1 MASGDEAELRDLIN
15 DVVQAAKI
23 PAKKRFVSIKPTIEN
38 LTSRA
43 YDQGLLPDAL
53 SELISLITKP
63 SHLDQASLNSLIN
76 NLYPSSRV
84 SSDVI
89 LRVIGCLG
97 RGELKPSLPIQA
109 GLLRWLVM
117 VYQTIETPA
126 ILSQSY
132 AILFNLLDTAAI
144 RPHLCHLLAVIT
156 RRKHV
161 RPFRIQAILGLSR
174 RTGHDPAL
182 TGLLRIFKDYYP
194 EIIVGDA
201 IKGKASAFKHPDTQW
216 RDRLGEIQRDYAQR
230 STAANSQPQSGF
242 TVSRHAAGGGR
253 GPRPSGIPAVH
264 TSYADETSVT
274 LEEIDSADRLAQTLE
289 KIEVPNQLAAV
300 LADPLLQKLV
310 ALRKDDVMS
319 RRIVHWL
326 DALLDDVVSGNADAK
341 TFEDTMEVLQDYV
354 SRVKETPPVVLNF
367 LAKLFERWD
376 GVEAQGHILGILQYT
391 TLSRFDELERLL
403 FQPLE
408 KCLPRTPSNQIL
420 LLDTYRG
427 LLHNWTS
434 VLLALGSIP
443 SDTPFDAVR
452 QLQIHA
458 NALTLSLIQA
468 CPSTAT
474 NGAVL
479 AFYEQVAATP
489 SPPPLHPHVR
499 IAIPSPAL
507 VSLVFFS
514 PSLGNVSRLTGVLA
528 RYKTAFDAAMARSK
542 TAYTSADLRTFNS
555 FLMDLCN
562 CLWRGR
568 AFNATDTNAL
578 GCLAPRAAT
587 SRFQRYAEDVGSDL
601 ALPLLFGLS
610 HSPLLS
616 LQSISC
622 VRALEDEAFRGDG
635 GVMIATRH
643 AGPVT
648 QASLQRLAAARG
660 LPLKW
665 AEYRLQVL
673 RHLEREGFVGVMDFM
688 KNILKVLQGTG
699 NAASQGSQ
707 GSRASLG

>member
-144 RPHLCHLLAVIT
+144 S
-156 RRKHV
+156 
-161 RPFRIQAILGLSR
+161 LGLSR

-479 AFYEQVAATP
+479 DFYEQVAATTSHP
-489 SPPPLHPHVR
+489 TLQPHVR

-507 VSLVFFS
+507 VYLVFFS

-542 TAYTSADLRTFNS
+542 TAYT
-555 FLMDLCN
+555 
-562 CLWRGR
+562 
-568 AFNATDTNAL
+568 
-578 GCLAPRAAT
+578 
-587 SRFQRYAEDVGSDL
+587 E
-601 ALPLLFGLS
+601 
-610 HSPLLS
+610 
-616 LQSISC
+616 
-622 VRALEDEAFRGDG
+622 
-635 GVMIATRH
+635 GV
-643 AGPVT
+643 
-648 QASLQRLAAARG
+648 
-660 LPLKW
+660 
-665 AEYRLQVL
+665 
-673 RHLEREGFVGVMDFM
+673 VGVMDFM

>member
-1 MASGDEAELRDLIN
+1 MDSADEAELRDLIN

-23 PAKKRFVSIKPTIEN
+23 TAKKRFVSIKPTIEN

-43 YDQGLLPDAL
+43 YDQGLSPDAL

-63 SHLDQASLNSLIN
+63 SHLDQASLNSLIS
-76 NLYPSSRV
+76 NLYPSSRI

-132 AILFNLLDTAAI
+132 AILFNLL
-144 RPHLCHLLAVIT
+144 
-156 RRKHV
+156 
-161 RPFRIQAILGLSR
+161 GLSR
-174 RTGHDPAL
+174 QTGHDPAL

-216 RDRLGEIQRDYAQR
+216 RDRLGVIQRDYAQR
-230 STAANSQPQSGF
+230 STAAVSQPQNGF
-242 TVSRHAAGGGR
+242 TVSRHTASGGR
-253 GPRPSGIPAVH
+253 GPRPSGVPAVH

-300 LADPLLQKLV
+300 LADPLLQNFV

-326 DALLDDVVSGNADAK
+326 DALLDDVVSGNADTK

-376 GVEAQGHILGILQYT
+376 GVEAQGRILGILQYT
-391 TLSRFDELERLL
+391 TLSRFDELKRLL

-434 VLLALGSIP
+434 ILLSLDSIP

-458 NALTLSLIQA
+458 NALSLSLIQA

-479 AFYEQVAATP
+479 DFYEQVAATT
-489 SPPPLHPHVR
+489 SHPTLQPHLR

-507 VSLVFFS
+507 VYLVFFS

-587 SRFQRYAEDVGSDL
+587 SRYQRYAEDLGSDL

-699 NAASQGSQ
+699 NASSQGSQ

>member
-1 MASGDEAELRDLIN
+1 MDSADEAELRDLIN

-23 PAKKRFVSIKPTIEN
+23 TAKKRFVSIKPTIEN

-43 YDQGLLPDAL
+43 YDQGLSPDAL

-63 SHLDQASLNSLIN
+63 SHLDQASLNSLIS
-76 NLYPSSRV
+76 NLYPSSRI

-144 RPHLCHLLAVIT
+144 RFALYLRNEI
-156 RRKHV
+156 
-161 RPFRIQAILGLSR
+161 GLSR
-174 RTGHDPAL
+174 QTGHDPAL

-216 RDRLGEIQRDYAQR
+216 RDRLGVIQRDYAQR
-230 STAANSQPQSGF
+230 STAAVSQPQNGF
-242 TVSRHAAGGGR
+242 TVSRHTASGGR
-253 GPRPSGIPAVH
+253 GPRPSGVPAVH

-300 LADPLLQKLV
+300 LADPLLQNFV

-326 DALLDDVVSGNADAK
+326 DALLDDVVSGNADTK

-376 GVEAQGHILGILQYT
+376 GVEAQGRILGILQYT
-391 TLSRFDELERLL
+391 TLSRFDELKRLL

-434 VLLALGSIP
+434 ILLSLDSIP

-458 NALTLSLIQA
+458 NALSLSLIQA

-479 AFYEQVAATP
+479 DFYEQVAATT
-489 SPPPLHPHVR
+489 SHPTLQPHLR

-507 VSLVFFS
+507 VYLVFFS

-587 SRFQRYAEDVGSDL
+587 SRYQRYAEDLGSDL

-699 NAASQGSQ
+699 NASSQGSQ

>member
-1 MASGDEAELRDLIN
+1 MASADEAELRDLIN
-15 DVVQAAKI
+15 DVVQVAAKI
-23 PAKKRFVSIKPTIEN
+23 PAKKRFISIKPTIEN
-38 LTSRA
+38 FTSRA

-76 NLYPSSRV
+76 NLYPSSRI

-89 LRVIGCLG
+89 LRVVGCLG
-97 RGELKPSLPIQA
+97 RGELKPALPIQA

-117 VYQTIETPA
+117 VYHTIETPA

-144 RPHLCHLLAVIT
+144 S
-156 RRKHV
+156 
-161 RPFRIQAILGLSR
+161 LGLSR
-174 RTGHDPAL
+174 QTGHDPAL

-194 EIIVGDA
+194 EIIVGDVM
-201 IKGKASAFKHPDTQW
+201 KGKASAFKHPDTQW
-216 RDRLGEIQRDYAQR
+216 RDRLSEIQRDYAQR
-230 STAANSQPQSGF
+230 STAAISQPQSGF
-242 TVSRHAAGGGR
+242 TVSRHTASGGR
-253 GPRPSGIPAVH
+253 GPRPSGVPAVH

-354 SRVKETPPVVLNF
+354 SRVTETPPVVLNF

-391 TLSRFDELERLL
+391 TLSRFDELKRLL

-434 VLLALGSIP
+434 ILLSLDSIP

-479 AFYEQVAATP
+479 DFYEQVAATT
-489 SPPPLHPHVR
+489 SHPALQPHLR

-507 VSLVFFS
+507 VYLVFFS

>member
-1 MASGDEAELRDLIN
+1 MDSADEAELRDLIN

-23 PAKKRFVSIKPTIEN
+23 TAKKRFVSIKPTIEN

-43 YDQGLLPDAL
+43 YDQGLSPDAL

-63 SHLDQASLNSLIN
+63 SHLDQASLNSLIS
-76 NLYPSSRV
+76 NLYPSSRI

-117 VYQTIETPA
+117 V
-126 ILSQSY
+126 
-132 AILFNLLDTAAI
+132 
-144 RPHLCHLLAVIT
+144 
-156 RRKHV
+156 
-161 RPFRIQAILGLSR
+161 LGLSR
-174 RTGHDPAL
+174 QTGHDPAL

-216 RDRLGEIQRDYAQR
+216 RDRLGVIQRDYAQR
-230 STAANSQPQSGF
+230 STAAVSQPQNGF
-242 TVSRHAAGGGR
+242 TVSRHTASGGR
-253 GPRPSGIPAVH
+253 GPRPSGVPAVH

-300 LADPLLQKLV
+300 LADPLLQNFV

-326 DALLDDVVSGNADAK
+326 DALLDDVVSGNADTK

-376 GVEAQGHILGILQYT
+376 GVEAQGRILGILQYT
-391 TLSRFDELERLL
+391 TLSRFDELKRLL

-434 VLLALGSIP
+434 ILLSLDSIP

-458 NALTLSLIQA
+458 NALSLSLIQA

-479 AFYEQVAATP
+479 DFYEQVAATT
-489 SPPPLHPHVR
+489 SHPTLQPHLR

-507 VSLVFFS
+507 VYLVFFS

-587 SRFQRYAEDVGSDL
+587 SRYQRYAEDLGSDL

-699 NAASQGSQ
+699 NASSQGSQ

>member
-1 MASGDEAELRDLIN
+1 MDSADEAELRDLIN

-23 PAKKRFVSIKPTIEN
+23 TAKKRFVSIKPTIEN

-43 YDQGLLPDAL
+43 YDQGLSPDAL

-63 SHLDQASLNSLIN
+63 SHLDQASLNSLIS
-76 NLYPSSRV
+76 NLYPSSRI

-144 RPHLCHLLAVIT
+144 RFALYLRNEI
-156 RRKHV
+156 
-161 RPFRIQAILGLSR
+161 GLSR
-174 RTGHDPAL
+174 QTGHDPAL

-216 RDRLGEIQRDYAQR
+216 RDRLGVIQRDYAQR
-230 STAANSQPQSGF
+230 STAAVSQPQNGF
-242 TVSRHAAGGGR
+242 TVSRHTASGGR
-253 GPRPSGIPAVH
+253 GPRPSGVPAVH

-300 LADPLLQKLV
+300 LADPLLQNFV

-326 DALLDDVVSGNADAK
+326 DALLDDVVSGNADTK

-354 SRVKETPPVVLNF
+354 SRETPPVVLNF

-376 GVEAQGHILGILQYT
+376 GVEAQGRILGILQYT
-391 TLSRFDELERLL
+391 TLSRFDELKRLL

-434 VLLALGSIP
+434 ILLSLDSIP

-458 NALTLSLIQA
+458 NALSLSLIQA

-479 AFYEQVAATP
+479 DFYEQVAATT
-489 SPPPLHPHVR
+489 SHPTLQPHLR

-507 VSLVFFS
+507 VYLVFFS

-587 SRFQRYAEDVGSDL
+587 SRYQRYAEDLGSDL

-699 NAASQGSQ
+699 NASSQGSQ